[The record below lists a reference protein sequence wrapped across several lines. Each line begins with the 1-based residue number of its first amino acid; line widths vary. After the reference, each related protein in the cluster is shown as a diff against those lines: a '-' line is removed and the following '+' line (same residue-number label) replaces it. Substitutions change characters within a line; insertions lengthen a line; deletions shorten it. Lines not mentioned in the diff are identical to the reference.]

1 MHGVRSGSGAGSGAV
16 GEGWQ
21 AQTRSTETHPTP
33 SEETETRPGSRET
46 QKPTAAHEKAAAA
59 GAVHAEAGEEIDV
72 MRGGDR
78 VERTT
83 N

>member
-1 MHGVRSGSGAGSGAV
+1 
-16 GEGWQ
+16 
-21 AQTRSTETHPTP
+21 
-33 SEETETRPGSRET
+33 ETETRPGSRET